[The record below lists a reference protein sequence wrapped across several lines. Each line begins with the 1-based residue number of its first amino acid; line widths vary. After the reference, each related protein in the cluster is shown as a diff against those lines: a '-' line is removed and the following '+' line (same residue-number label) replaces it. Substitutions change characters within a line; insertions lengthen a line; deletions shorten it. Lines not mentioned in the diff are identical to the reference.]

1 FAASPAVPLLPGFS
15 PAVNYVFPVTP
26 PAGSAVP
33 LLVSLS
39 APPRRS
45 SDLPTPAS
53 ATCTPTAPCTVTF
66 ALSASSTATTGT
78 VTITVT
84 GTGRSEESRV
94 GKECSLTVVATT
106 LEFTVSV
113 GSPSVS
119 ITQGVTTPVN
129 EVITVTTTAGTAAP
143 VLVSLSALPSSVT
156 AVRTPASSTSTPT
169 APCTVTFALSAS
181 STATTGTVTITVTGT
196 G

>member
-84 GTGRSEESRV
+84 GTGRT
-94 GKECSLTVVATT
+94 GATPATIHLWLHVVSTT
-106 LEFTVSV
+106 FAFTVSA

-129 EVITVTTTAGTAAP
+129 EVITLTRTAGIAAP
-143 VLVSLSALPSSVT
+143 VLVSLSALPSFPT
-156 AVRTPASSTSTPT
+156 RRSSDLSATCTPT